1 MTSLKKIFSGI
12 QPTGIVHIG
21 NYLGALKNWVALQD
35 QHQCTYCVVD
45 LHAITVEQDPAE
57 LKRSIL
63 YTSAV
68 CLALGVDPTRSI
80 LFVQSDA
87 PEHSELAWILNCH
100 AYMGELRRMTQY
112 KDKAAKG
119 EESSTVGL
127 FDYPVLMAADIL
139 VHRAQAVPVGEDQK
153 QHLELARDL
162 ARRFNNKYGETFPVP
177 EPIIPKEGARIMGL
191 DDPTRKMSKSASST
205 ANFVAL
211 NDSPDLIRK
220 KLKTAVT
227 DSGKEVLFDEEKKP
241 GISNLLTLLSLTTG
255 RTVPSLEAEYAGQGY
270 GKFKGDVA
278 DALVAFLAPL
288 REAIDRR
295 LAEPAEVEAIL
306 KAGSVQ
312 ARESASATLKHVK
325 ETLGLSSQ
333 DLKAPTKSLTQKLDE
348 LNKA

>member
-1 MTSLKKIFSGI
+1 MKKVFSGI

-35 QHQCTYCVVD
+35 SYQCTYCVVD
-45 LHAITVEQDPAE
+45 LHAITVEQDPAQ
-57 LKRSIL
+57 LRSSIL
-63 YTSAV
+63 YTAAL
-68 CLALGVDPTRSI
+68 CLGLGIDPKRST
-80 LFVQSDA
+80 LFVQSDV

-100 AYMGELRRMTQY
+100 AYLGELRRMTQF

-127 FDYPVLMAADIL
+127 FAYPVLMAADIL
-139 VHRAQAVPVGEDQK
+139 AHRAEAVPVGEDQK

-162 ARRFNNKYGETFPVP
+162 ARRYNNKYGKFFPVP

-191 DDPTRKMSKSASST
+191 DDPAKKMSKSASSP

-211 NDSPDLIRK
+211 NDSPELIRK

-227 DSGKEVLFDEEKKP
+227 DSGKEVLFDGEKKP

-255 RTVPSLEAEYAGQGY
+255 RTVSSLEAEYVGQGY

-278 DALVAFLAPL
+278 EALIAFLAPL
-288 REAIDRR
+288 RQSIDRW
-295 LAEPAEVEAIL
+295 LAEPSAVENIL
-306 KAGSVQ
+306 KDGSEK
-312 ARESASATLKHVK
+312 ARATASETLKFVK
-325 ETLGLSSQ
+325 ATLGLSSRGLA
-333 DLKAPTKSLTQKLDE
+333 DRAKAAAEKQ
-348 LNKA
+348 